1 MLVIE
6 CEKLLSERYIG
17 IKHIGTRTKYVTE
30 ASFHLSLEWLV
41 LQFPWV
47 PGCQHLGFLHHL
59 SKAIRFI
66 SYQQLILISHVRNE
80 LGMG

>member
-1 MLVIE
+1 MCL
-6 CEKLLSERYIG
+6 EREREITR
-17 IKHIGTRTKYVTE
+17 IGTRTKYVTE
-30 ASFHLSLEWLV
+30 ASSHMSLERLV
-41 LQFPWV
+41 LHFPWV
-47 PGCQHLGFLHHL
+47 MGCQHPGFLHDL